1 MKNFRKNQ
9 GITLIALVITVIVLL
24 ILAGVTIA
32 TLTGDNGILTRAQE
46 AKNKTEQAQKDEEN
60 ILSSYEDKIN
70 EYAGIDW
77 DTVLTNAQ
85 KHPDQKTST
94 AIGIG
99 TDGRAVNMDLWGY
112 TKLEDGTY
120 ALNSE
125 ETITAV
131 EEENWSVAQ
140 KGYQGTFTENGK
152 IKGSLPQYIKEEID
166 DTFIEVTDLT
176 YLFYN
181 CTELKVMPQI
191 PSTVKSMNNTFL
203 NCENLEEI
211 SSIPYGVINLQSVFS
226 GCTSLKVTP
235 NIPDTVT
242 NMNSAFYL
250 CSNLSSISNFPKN
263 LESLEYTF
271 QNCSKLTEIPE
282 LPNGVLN
289 MIGTFRG
296 CTSIETGP
304 VIPDSVISMASA
316 FYSCTNLTTI
326 PHISNSVTDM
336 SLTFYNCTSLTTVP
350 EIPSSVTNMN
360 QTFSGCSDLTGTIT
374 INANLSGAIISGDKN
389 DYYAIFWN
397 SATAEGCEIKLT
409 GTCPMLENIV
419 QNTNRSNIT
428 LL

>member
-1 MKNFRKNQ
+1 M
-9 GITLIALVITVIVLL
+9 VITVIVLL

-289 MIGTFRG
+289 MSGTFRG